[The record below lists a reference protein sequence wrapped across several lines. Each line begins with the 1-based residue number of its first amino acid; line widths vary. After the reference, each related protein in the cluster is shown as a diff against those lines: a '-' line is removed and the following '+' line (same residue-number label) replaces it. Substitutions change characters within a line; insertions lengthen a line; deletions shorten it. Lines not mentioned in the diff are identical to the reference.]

1 MQQFKGLMYYYE
13 QNEKQAIRSFTIKS
27 IIFLFFLMALFLL
40 LCYLY
45 I

>member
-13 QNEKQAIRSFTIKS
+13 QNEKQYNKRFLVKS

-45 I
+45 N